1 MNVDQV
7 ETPAVIVD
15 LDVLEANIRDL
26 QAYLNRYGI
35 KNRPHIKTHKVP
47 EIAQM
52 QLAAGAVGITCQKLG
67 EAEVMCDS
75 GIRDIFV
82 TYNIIGD
89 AKLQRLAGLA
99 QRSEIKVSA
108 DSRVVVDGLSKAA
121 REFGFSLR
129 VLVEFDTGLGRC
141 GVQSP
146 AEAVELGERIAR
158 SPGLQ
163 FGGLMTYPLNQHT
176 AGFIED
182 TARRLTDA
190 ALPLETVSVGGTHVI
205 RQAHLYPWI
214 TEYRAGMYAYGD
226 RLTVKSGA
234 VPLERCALKVLS
246 TVVSRPTAERAILD
260 AGSKSL
266 GTDLLGLDGYG
277 LILEYPDIRLPALS
291 EEHGHCVLTAPSH
304 RPEIGER
311 VSVLPNHC
319 CLVSNLFDRVYGVR
333 GGVVEKEFKVAARGK
348 VV

>member
-7 ETPAVIVD
+7 ETPAVLVD
-15 LDVLEANIRDL
+15 LEILERNIGEL
-26 QAYLNRYGI
+26 QSYLERTAI
-35 KNRPHIKTHKVP
+35 ENRPHIKTHKVP
-47 EIAQM
+47 EIAHM
-52 QLAAGAVGITCQKLG
+52 QLAAGAAGITCQKLG
-67 EAEVMCDS
+67 EAEVMREA

-82 TYNIIGD
+82 TYNIVGD
-89 AKLQRLAGLA
+89 SKLRRLADLCR
-99 QRSEIKVSA
+99 RSEMKVSA
-108 DSRVVVDGLSKAA
+108 DAPVVVDGLSKAA
-121 REFGFSLR
+121 REFEFSLG

-146 AEAVELGERIAR
+146 SEAVELAERIER
-158 SPGLQ
+158 SPGLH
-163 FGGLMTYPLNQHT
+163 FEGLMTYPLNAHT
-176 AGFIED
+176 AGFVEEA
-182 TARRLTDA
+182 ARRLTDA
-190 ALPLETVSVGGTHVI
+190 GLPLETVSVGGTHAI

-234 VPLERCALKVLS
+234 MSLERCAMTVLS
-246 TVVSRPTAERAILD
+246 TVVSRPTPERAILD

-266 GTDLLGLDGYG
+266 GTDVLGLDGYG
-277 LILEYPDIRLPALS
+277 LIMEYPEIRLPSLS
-291 EEHGHCVLTAPSH
+291 EEHGHCTLPASSG
-304 RPEIGER
+304 RPEIGEK

-333 GGVVEKEFKVAARGK
+333 NGVVEKEFKVAARGK